1 MAEDKKWGFF
11 KLLLD
16 PKLHRNELTDTEPSS
31 WVPRTTDK
39 LHELVTLYL
48 RQVYTHISNE
58 IPKIIK
64 ADPSLSQQ
72 LKLKTWDSLTID
84 FIFSTPMTWLAPASH
99 CFRGIVS
106 KAGFGEQKLHRVMLR
121 PTEAEAAVVF
131 TCQPKTVGKVQKGD
145 VVLSIDAGGGT
156 TDIAF
161 LKATADTTNSL
172 TLETIHPVTG
182 MGVSSMGIDY
192 EFENLIEDRI
202 KKHPK
207 ARSELPRNFA
217 VRASQSDGFQACK
230 HALGPKVCNQ
240 SDEIFDIEVAGLEE
254 SYSNQDLG
262 IQRGRLSFTR
272 CDFWLKYGQEKWK
285 KCLG

>member
-1 MAEDKKWGFF
+1 MTQPGSRPNSHQPDLCVGIDFGSTHTGVSWNTPKEESKKINIINQWPGEARRRDKVPSVLAKDVSGGETRWGFLCEELAEDKKWGFF

-64 ADPSLSQQ
+64 TDPSLSQQ

-106 KAGFGEQKLHRVMLR
+106 KAGFGEQKLHRVMLG

-156 TDIAF
+156 TGIAF

-192 EFENLIEDRI
+192 EFEDLIEDRI

-207 ARSELPRNFA
+207 A
-217 VRASQSDGFQACK
+217 
-230 HALGPKVCNQ
+230 
-240 SDEIFDIEVAGLEE
+240 
-254 SYSNQDLG
+254 
-262 IQRGRLSFTR
+262 
-272 CDFWLKYGQEKWK
+272 
-285 KCLG
+285 